1 MELRQINYVYFSSK
15 INEENQ
21 QYVILESQI
30 GFDDDNFRLR
40 VIEIMSFI
48 GLSDLQ
54 LADDCYLDV
63 SRVSQ
68 LIGGTAKFEQYEI
81 NVISK
86 RLGF

>member
-1 MELRQINYVYFSSK
+1 MKPNQINHVYFSSK

-21 QYVILESQI
+21 QYFILESQI
-30 GFDDDNFRLR
+30 GFDDDAFRFRMLD
-40 VIEIMSFI
+40 VMGFI

>member
-1 MELRQINYVYFSSK
+1 MEPNKINHVYFSSK

-21 QYVILESQI
+21 QYFILESQI
-30 GFDDDNFRLR
+30 GFDDDDFRSR

>member
-1 MELRQINYVYFSSK
+1 
-15 INEENQ
+15 
-21 QYVILESQI
+21 
-30 GFDDDNFRLR
+30 
-40 VIEIMSFI
+40 MSFI